1 MLDFKKTIIILVLM
15 FFVLSGS
22 AFANKCY
29 ESDMNPAVFKTWT
42 LINVTPIN
50 PLFVR
55 VIVEN
60 PDENAEIGRADLLVN
75 IEDEHITAFRYM
87 KGDKLHIFKFNEK
100 TECYE
105 RVYDSGY

>member
-1 MLDFKKTIIILVLM
+1 M

-42 LINVTPIN
+42 LISVTPIN

-60 PDENAEIGRADLLVN
+60 PDENAEIKRADLLVS

-87 KGDKLHIFKFNEK
+87 KGGKLYTFKFNEE

-105 RVYDSGY
+105 RVDSGGDQ